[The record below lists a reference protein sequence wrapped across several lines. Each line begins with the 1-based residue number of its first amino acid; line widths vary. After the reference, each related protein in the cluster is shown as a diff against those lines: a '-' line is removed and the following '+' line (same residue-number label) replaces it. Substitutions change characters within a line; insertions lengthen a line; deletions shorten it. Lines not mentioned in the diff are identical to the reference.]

1 MNDYPIVLGI
11 NYGGHDTS
19 ACLLKNGKLIAACEE
34 ERYSKIKH
42 TREFPIN
49 AINDCLKK
57 AKIVIFNL
65 KIIKKSCPGNLL
77 TFFLLQFFR

>member
-19 ACLLKNGKLIAACEE
+19 ACLIINGELIAACEE

-57 AKIVIFNL
+57 SELEINDIDQE
-65 KIIKKSCPGNLL
+65 KSTENTKAP
-77 TFFLLQFFR
+77 QIS